1 MSKISIIAVILWV
14 IAAIFFAVIFD
25 EAAGNLTYIAAA
37 VGMAVIVAY
46 WGYVA
51 QRYKS
56 GRQKRTS
63 NIAVTLWGIA
73 FMLFVFGFDNEGVI
87 MNTVISWGAAA
98 LLILIGHR
106 LQHKVALKNRVLA
119 RALAPSEPPEPPK
132 PKSVKLEKSGDKE
145 ADRVIAQGNEYMRR
159 LAGFDASIKDGKIR
173 GQVSHLH
180 EIGRQIFDCI
190 AKQPEQISKLNTFMS
205 YYFPTTLKFLE
216 NYSDME
222 NKTVKGEHIISS
234 MDEISNS
241 LSCIEKAFEHQ
252 LDNLYSDKAV
262 DISADVAVLQSLM
275 KAENIR

>member
-1 MSKISIIAVILWV
+1 MSKISIIAVILWI
-14 IAAIFFAVIFD
+14 IAAISFVVIFD
-25 EAAGNLTYIAAA
+25 EADGNLTETA
-37 VGMAVIVAY
+37 VAIGIAVIVAY

-56 GRQKRTS
+56 GWQKRTS
-63 NIAVTLWGIA
+63 NIAMTLWGIA
-73 FMLFVFGFDNEGVI
+73 FTLFVFGLDNEGVI
-87 MNTVISWGAAA
+87 MHTVVSWGAAA

-106 LQHKVALKNRVLA
+106 LQHKVTLTNRVLA
-119 RALAPSEPPEPPK
+119 RAFAPSESPK
-132 PKSVKLEKSGDKE
+132 PKLVKLEKSGDKE
-145 ADRVIAQGNEYMRR
+145 ADRVIAQGNEYMKR
-159 LAGFDASIKDGKIR
+159 LAGFGASITDGKIR

-275 KAENIR
+275 KAESIK